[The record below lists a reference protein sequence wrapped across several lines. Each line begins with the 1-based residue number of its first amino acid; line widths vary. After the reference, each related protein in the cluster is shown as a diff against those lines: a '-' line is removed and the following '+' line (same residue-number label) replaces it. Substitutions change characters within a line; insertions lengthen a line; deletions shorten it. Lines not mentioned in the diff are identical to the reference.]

1 MLVRVVC
8 GCAADDMGTA
18 ARRSAAAADPSRATS
33 EKKVGIGETS
43 GRRGKA
49 PLGRREAAIGRAR
62 ELGRETAAF
71 AGREDAAGELGYGQ
85 SA

>member
-1 MLVRVVC
+1 
-8 GCAADDMGTA
+8 MGTV
-18 ARRSAAAADPSRATS
+18 ARSSAAAAEPSRAMRA
-33 EKKVGIGETS
+33 KKVGIGETS

-49 PLGRREAAIGRAR
+49 PLGRRESATGRAR

-71 AGREDAAGELGYGQ
+71 AGREDAAGELGNIL